1 MNTLKNLKNISIAL
15 ITLGLDFSKTN
26 NSFFVGTLQITIS
39 NEYDSILF
47 LNNGKDFESSN
58 ISVKEAKQLIKEFK

>member
-47 LNNGKDFESSN
+47 LNNGKDFVSSN

>member
-26 NSFFVGTLQITIS
+26 NSYFVGSLQITVS
-39 NEYDSILF
+39 KEYDSVLF
-47 LNNGKDFESSN
+47 LNNGKDFVTSN
-58 ISVKEAKQLIKEFK
+58 ISLKEAKELIKEFI